1 MTPEQLREHVHG
13 IIPDSWLG
21 ITGPLTDEQRK
32 DLEKYCEYVS
42 FARHTVDIDRQPM
55 SFEDATRSERIWD
68 WCVFW
73 GLVAA
78 AIGFCFGRWVL
89 PHWVG
94 P

>member
-1 MTPEQLREHVHG
+1 MTPEQFREQVHG

-55 SFEDATRSERIWD
+55 SFEDAGPDHVWPRRS
-68 WCVFW
+68 FW
-73 GLVAA
+73 MAVGVMVYYAGRLAWTY
-78 AIGFCFGRWVL
+78 FGGSA
-89 PHWVG
+89 P
-94 P
+94 